1 MKNVNFATMNTIL
14 TITGSDSAGGA
25 GIQAD
30 IKTITSLGGK
40 ALSVVTT
47 LTMQNTLGIQDY
59 YDIPAEIVERQID
72 AVAEDITPFVFKIG
86 LVRNIYT
93 LEAVVRCILRYK
105 PKWVLFSPVVYSSC
119 DEVLMSDELIERI
132 QRTLVPLCDALVVR
146 ERDSERFDAKRLIVA
161 DNSHG
166 RCNELCSA
174 IATMLCREMS
184 FDDAVK
190 KAKNVLPTGV
200 NSEMSSRCT
209 SLYNSF
215 VKMQEEE
222 CKNSRDVNYYA
233 SRLNVSPR
241 YLSQVTRR
249 VASQS
254 PKSIIDSTLLGKI
267 KDLLKTDKTIQ
278 EIASQLGFSSQ
289 AHLSNFF
296 KRFTGASPSDF
307 RKITE

>member
-1 MKNVNFATMNTIL
+1 MKTIL
-14 TITGSDSAGGA
+14 TITGSDSTGGA

-47 LTMQNTLGIQDY
+47 LTMQNTLGIQDF

-72 AVAEDITPFVFKIG
+72 AVAEDITPYVFKVG

-93 LEAVVRCILRYK
+93 LEAIVRCISRYK
-105 PKWVLFSPVVYSSC
+105 PRWVLFSPVVYSSR
-119 DEVLMSDELIERI
+119 DEVLINDELIDRI
-132 QRTLVPLCDALVVR
+132 QKTLIPLCDALVVR
-146 ERDSERFDAKRLIVA
+146 ERDHGRFDAERVIVA
-161 DNSHG
+161 DDSHG

-174 IATMLCREMS
+174 IATLLCQDMSLDDAEKKANYMMPTEVNPEMS
-184 FDDAVK
+184 
-190 KAKNVLPTGV
+190 G
-200 NSEMSSRCT
+200 RCIA
-209 SLYNSF
+209 LYNSF
-215 VKMQEEE
+215 VKMQEDE
-222 CKNSRDVNYYA
+222 CMNSHDVNYYA

-254 PKSIIDSTLLGKI
+254 PKSIIDTTLLNKI
-267 KDLLKTDKTIQ
+267 RDLLKTDKTIQ
-278 EIASQLGFSSQ
+278 EIAYQLEFSSQ

-296 KRFTGASPSDF
+296 KRFTGTSPSEY
-307 RKITE
+307 RKIK

>member
-1 MKNVNFATMNTIL
+1 MNTIL

-30 IKTITSLGGK
+30 IKTITALGGK

-47 LTMQNTLGIQDY
+47 LTMQNTLGIQDF

-86 LVRNIYT
+86 LIRNIYT
-93 LEAVVRCILRYK
+93 LEAIARCVSRYK
-105 PKWVLFSPVVYSSC
+105 PRWVLFSPVIYSSC
-119 DEVLMSDELIERI
+119 DEILMSEELINRI
-132 QRTLVPLCDALVVR
+132 QKTLVPLCDALVVR
-146 ERDSERFDAKRLIVA
+146 ERDSDRFDAKRIIVA

-166 RCNELCSA
+166 RCNELCST
-174 IATMLCREMS
+174 IASLLCQGMTI
-184 FDDAVK
+184 DDAEK
-190 KAKNVLPTGV
+190 KAKYMMPTGV
-200 NSEMSSRCT
+200 NTEMSGRCMT
-209 SLYNSF
+209 LYNSF

-222 CKNSRDVNYYA
+222 CKNSHDVNYYA

-254 PKSIIDSTLLGKI
+254 PKSIIDSSLLGKI
-267 KDLLKTDKTIQ
+267 KELLKTDKTIQ
-278 EIASQLGFSSQ
+278 EIAYQLEFSSQ

-296 KRFTGASPSDF
+296 KRFTGTSPSDY
-307 RKITE
+307 RKLIVNG

>member
-1 MKNVNFATMNTIL
+1 MNAIL

-47 LTMQNTLGIQDY
+47 LTMQNTLGIQDF
-59 YDIPAEIVERQID
+59 YDIPAEVVERQID
-72 AVAEDITPFVFKIG
+72 AVAEDITPSVFKVG

-93 LEAVVRCILRYK
+93 LEAIVRCILRYK
-105 PKWVLFSPVVYSSC
+105 PQWVLFSPVVYSSC
-119 DEVLMSDELIERI
+119 DEVLMSDELVDRI
-132 QRTLVPLCDALVVR
+132 QKTLVPLCNALVVR
-146 ERDSERFDAKRLIVA
+146 ERDSDRFNASRIIVA

-166 RCNELCSA
+166 RCNELCST
-174 IATMLCREMS
+174 IATLLCQDMSLDDAEKKARYMMPAEVNAEMS
-184 FDDAVK
+184 
-190 KAKNVLPTGV
+190 G
-200 NSEMSSRCT
+200 RCMN
-209 SLYNSF
+209 LYNSF

-233 SRLNVSPR
+233 AQLNVSPR
-241 YLSQVTRR
+241 YLSQVTKR

-254 PKSIIDSTLLGKI
+254 PKSIIDATLLIKI
-267 KDLLKTDKTIQ
+267 KNLLKTDKTIQ
-278 EIASQLGFSSQ
+278 EIAYQLEFSSQ

-296 KRFTGASPSDF
+296 KRFTGSSPSDY
-307 RKITE
+307 RKLPYM

>member
-1 MKNVNFATMNTIL
+1 MKTIL

-47 LTMQNTLGIQDY
+47 LTMQNTLGIQDF

-72 AVAEDITPFVFKIG
+72 AVAEDITPYVFKVG

-93 LEAVVRCILRYK
+93 LEAIVRCISRYK
-105 PKWVLFSPVVYSSC
+105 PRWVLFSPVVYSSR
-119 DEVLMSDELIERI
+119 DEVLINDELIDRI
-132 QRTLVPLCDALVVR
+132 QKTLIPLCDALVVR
-146 ERDSERFDAKRLIVA
+146 ERDHGRFDAEKVIVA
-161 DNSHG
+161 DDSHG

-174 IATMLCREMS
+174 IATLLCQDMSLDDAEKKANYMMPTEVNPEMS
-184 FDDAVK
+184 
-190 KAKNVLPTGV
+190 G
-200 NSEMSSRCT
+200 RCIA
-209 SLYNSF
+209 LYSSF
-215 VKMQEEE
+215 VKMQEDE
-222 CKNSRDVNYYA
+222 CMNSHDVNYYA

-254 PKSIIDSTLLGKI
+254 PKSIIDTTLLNKI
-267 KDLLKTDKTIQ
+267 RDLLKTDKTIQ
-278 EIASQLGFSSQ
+278 EIAYQLEFSSQ

-296 KRFTGASPSDF
+296 KRFTGTSPSEY
-307 RKITE
+307 RKIK